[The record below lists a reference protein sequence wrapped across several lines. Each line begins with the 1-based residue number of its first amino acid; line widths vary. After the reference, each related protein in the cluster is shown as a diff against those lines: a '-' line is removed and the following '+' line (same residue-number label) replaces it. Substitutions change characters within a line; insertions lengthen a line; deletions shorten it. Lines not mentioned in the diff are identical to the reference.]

1 MERAGGKCLEKSFLR
16 ESHPVLEKFLE
27 RELRIHEEILEKL
40 KEASGESAVNRKKE
54 VEEER
59 QLILAALDRYESK
72 GTDSVAGE

>member
-1 MERAGGKCLEKSFLR
+1 MRD
-16 ESHPVLEKFLE
+16 PVLEKFLE

>member
-1 MERAGGKCLEKSFLR
+1 MWSAQEEMFGKILLERK
-16 ESHPVLEKFLE
+16 HPVLEKFLE
-27 RELRIHEEILEKL
+27 RELRIHGEILEKL
-40 KEASGESAVNRKKE
+40 KNASGETAIDRKKE

>member
-1 MERAGGKCLEKSFLR
+1 MS
-16 ESHPVLEKFLE
+16 
-27 RELRIHEEILEKL
+27 EILEKL